1 MSFIDDAVSTAKTV
15 GKTVSKKTEE
25 IIIISR
31 KKLHA
36 IELENKLDN
45 YYGQLGRRYYAILTG
60 EEATAQDEDGAA
72 AAEIQK
78 LNEELAAV
86 KKDIEDLS
94 HAGKSN

>member
-31 KKLHA
+31 KKLQA
-36 IELENKLDN
+36 IELENKLEN
-45 YYGQLGRRYYAILTG
+45 LYEQLGRRYYAILHG
-60 EEATAQDEDGAA
+60 EEGDGQDDSAI

-86 KKDIEDLS
+86 KKDIDDIS
-94 HAGKSN
+94 RAGKST